1 MRIIKLTPLL
11 LSALLL
17 GCNATTQTRP
27 ETVPDE
33 EPQTQQASDGSA
45 AEASADQP
53 ANVEGTRPQQQTP
66 AAPAV
71 SSQSQFDQISG
82 RLTLIQEQ
90 MLQLR
95 SDNQRLQ
102 EQNQMV
108 LNRLQLLSSSAAAAT
123 ENDGESEASGAAADG
138 GSEQLDMAIGQL
150 MQVLNS
156 LDNTGSSGGEYALST
171 TYTRSGDW
179 ILLRYHRLNGSTW
192 LADSGEWRP
201 LQEQQAPSRG
211 DYDVLLHRADQ
222 DRKGYVGVRID
233 RNTGRSWWLNDTRWQ
248 EYIRD

>member
-1 MRIIKLTPLL
+1 MRIIKFVPLL

-17 GCNATTQTRP
+17 GCNATN
-27 ETVPDE
+27 
-33 EPQTQQASDGSA
+33 QTQPESASVEEAQAPQADDSQA
-45 AEASADQP
+45 TEPSADQP
-53 ANVEGTRPQQQTP
+53 ARDDRSRPVQQTP
-66 AAPAV
+66 VASAL
-71 SSQSQFDQISG
+71 SEQSRFDQLGG

-90 MLQLR
+90 LLQLR
-95 SDNQRLQ
+95 SDSQRLQ

-108 LNRLQLLSSSAAAAT
+108 LNRLQLLSSSAAAET
-123 ENDGESEASGAAADG
+123 ENGEEAEASGAADG
-138 GSEQLDMAIGQL
+138 GGEQLDMAIGQL

-201 LQEQQAPSRG
+201 LQEQQTPSRG

>member
-1 MRIIKLTPLL
+1 VRIIKLTPLL

-17 GCNATTQTRP
+17 GCNATNQTRP
-27 ETVPDE
+27 ESASDE
-33 EPQTQQASDGSA
+33 APQTQQVRDGA
-45 AEASADQP
+45 RAEASGGQSASEDRSRPEQQP
-53 ANVEGTRPQQQTP
+53 P
-66 AAPAV
+66 AAPTI
-71 SSQSQFDQISG
+71 SSQSQFDQLSG

-108 LNRLQLLSSSAAAAT
+108 LNRLQLISSSTAAT
-123 ENDGESEASGAAADG
+123 SEVDVESEASGTAAN

-156 LDNTGSSGGEYALST
+156 LDNTGSSDGEYALGT
-171 TYTRSGDW
+171 TYTRNGDW

-192 LADSGEWRP
+192 LADRGEWRP
-201 LQEQQAPSRG
+201 LEEQQAPSQG
-211 DYDVLLHRADQ
+211 DYKVLLHRADQ
-222 DRKGYVGVRID
+222 DRKGYVAVRID
-233 RNTGRSWWLNDTRWQ
+233 RNTGSTWWLNDTRWQ
-248 EYIRD
+248 EYISD